1 MENLGTVAVDPTR
14 AACLDSDEI
23 LDTQWARR
31 PRPALRNR
39 VVQLALGVA
48 AIAGLLYWHPSSWPW
63 FMLLAAGAAFL
74 VLVTPRL
81 VRAYTAR
88 RLEAIETGLIAMK
101 DAKMP
106 AHAALLHARALLE
119 RETVLLQRGQRLSST
134 VTLVGALCAFA
145 GIADAF
151 FVSGALFA
159 WGYFA
164 GLLLCGLVSLAEQ
177 GARAGGIDVIAERSE
192 ELTQLSSIATWL
204 GKRVEAAA
212 PALEPGVEE
221 RDEGDDELP
230 AEHGHRAVR

>member
-1 MENLGTVAVDPTR
+1 MSGSDAYRDELQAAQRRIASLERELAVR
-14 AACLDSDEI
+14 HAAPREAPRLPRLDSDEI
-23 LDTQWARR
+23 LDTQLARR

-48 AIAGLLYWHPSSWPW
+48 AIAGLLYRQPSSWPW

-119 RETVLLQRGQRLSST
+119 RETALLQRGQRLWPYPT
-134 VTLVGALCAFA
+134 PVT
-145 GIADAF
+145 
-151 FVSGALFA
+151 
-159 WGYFA
+159 
-164 GLLLCGLVSLAEQ
+164 
-177 GARAGGIDVIAERSE
+177 RSC
-192 ELTQLSSIATWL
+192 
-204 GKRVEAAA
+204 
-212 PALEPGVEE
+212 
-221 RDEGDDELP
+221 
-230 AEHGHRAVR
+230 